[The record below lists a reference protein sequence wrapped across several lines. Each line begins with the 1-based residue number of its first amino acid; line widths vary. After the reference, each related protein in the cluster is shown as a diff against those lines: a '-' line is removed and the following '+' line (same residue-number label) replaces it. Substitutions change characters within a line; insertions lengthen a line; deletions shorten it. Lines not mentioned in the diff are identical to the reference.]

1 MNEEERLQEQ
11 LEKLEAG
18 ERLEAA
24 QAEPGEE
31 TAELLRFAAAL
42 RELPR
47 PRMEPE
53 TVASQ
58 RAGLLRL
65 AVERNRRPLDG
76 WPLSEKPAIVAS
88 LTGWLRARTTFE
100 WVAAALVAP
109 AMLILII
116 AFLMMLLSPGGA
128 VDDGLSGKT
137 EDESLAQISPVAT
150 MPGAEV
156 ADSAAG
162 SGADVTAGEAPVAS
176 PVEEG
181 GADPNGIFMPLLS
194 NPGRFDPGTASLYRD
209 RGIVEVQGE
218 GEEWAVVDRMSTVSG
233 GQRLRTG
240 PMSAA
245 TITFF
250 DGSQA
255 HLGPE
260 TEISFEE
267 VEALPPE
274 EGFRTVV
281 MTQWRGESEHDVN
294 FRNDAGSRYEVK
306 SPAGSGIARG
316 TTFEVSVVP
325 DEVARYSVTEG
336 RVDVTAAGVTVR
348 VGGGRTTS
356 VPDGSTPTSPA
367 FQVTGEGRVTETGDI
382 WIIGG
387 QSFAT
392 DEHTLI
398 VGDPQVG
405 DVVYVEGR
413 LLSDGTRLAERI
425 ILLERARDNRF
436 QLKGEVEA
444 IGAESWIVAGQT
456 ISVTGQTE
464 VDEAIAAGDTV
475 LVSGAIGE
483 DGALL
488 AERIV
493 RVEEEPGTPFHF
505 VGLVEA
511 IGDASWTISGR
522 AVAVDENTEIE
533 EGLEVGDLAAVRG
546 RILEDG
552 TWLASGISLAE
563 EEAAAFSI
571 SGTVESIDPW
581 RVAGISFETRPW
593 TIIEPGIEM
602 GDRVRVS
609 GRILD
614 DGVWVAALIEEL
626 EDEEEHTVIL
636 VGIVDS
642 IDPWVVNGLPLVVDE
657 NTVIVGEIEVGTLV
671 WVEIELRPDGTW
683 IARRIVALDEDD
695 ELSCFTVHAVVS
707 AIDGDIVHLRDWPA
721 ITLDDDIEIEGDMTP
736 GSTIAVYICFDVDGD
751 IVVVGD
757 IIIVIIHIVIGPPPP
772 ADDGTGDTGEGGG
785 KVTICHYP
793 GGNPGNR
800 HTITVGLSAWYESH
814 RNHGDTLGP
823 CP

>member
-11 LEKLEAG
+11 LERLEA
-18 ERLEAA
+18 EESLEAA
-24 QAEPGEE
+24 QVDLDKE
-31 TAELLRFAAAL
+31 TAGLLQFAAVL
-42 RELPR
+42 GDLPR
-47 PRMEPE
+47 PEMEPE
-53 TVASQ
+53 TVAAQ

-65 AVERNRRPLDG
+65 AVEQHRRPLDG
-76 WPLSEKPAIVAS
+76 WPLSERPAIVVS
-88 LTGWLRARTTFE
+88 LVGWLRARTTFE
-100 WVAAALVAP
+100 WVAAGLVAP
-109 AMLILII
+109 ALLILLI
-116 AFLMMLLSPGGA
+116 AFLTMLLPTGGA
-128 VDDGLSGKT
+128 VEDGLPGIT
-137 EDESLAQISPVAT
+137 DDESLAQASPAAAVPEAGEGELPAATAVA
-150 MPGAEV
+150 GA
-156 ADSAAG
+156 
-162 SGADVTAGEAPVAS
+162 AGEAPAAV
-176 PVEEG
+176 PPEETG
-181 GADPNGIFMPLLS
+181 PDPNGIFMPLVS
-194 NPGRFDPGTASLYRD
+194 NPGRFDPATASLYRD

-218 GEEWAVVDRMSTVSG
+218 GGEWTSVGRMATISK

-240 PMSAA
+240 SMSAA

-255 HLGPE
+255 HLGPQ
-260 TEISFEE
+260 TELSFDE
-267 VEALPPE
+267 VDALPPE
-274 EGFRTVV
+274 EGFRTVI
-281 MTQWRGESEHDVN
+281 MTQWRGDSEHDVN

-316 TTFEVSVVP
+316 TTFEVSVIP
-325 DEVARYSVTEG
+325 DEVSRYSVTEG

-348 VGGGRTTS
+348 VGGGRTSTI
-356 VPDGSTPTSPA
+356 PDGSAPTSAA
-367 FQVTGEGRVTETGDI
+367 FRVTGEGRVTEIGDV
-382 WIIGG
+382 WIIGA

-392 DEHTLI
+392 DEHTVI

-413 LLSDGTRLAERI
+413 LLPDGTRLAERI
-425 ILLERARDNRF
+425 ILLERAQDNRF

-444 IGAESWIVAGQT
+444 MGAESWIVAGQT
-456 ISVTGQTE
+456 ISLTDQTE
-464 VDEAIAAGDTV
+464 VEESIAVGDTV
-475 LVSGAIGE
+475 FVSGAIGE

-493 RVEEEPGTPFHF
+493 LVDEEPGTPFQF
-505 VGLVEA
+505 VGLVEV

-522 AVAVDENTEIE
+522 AVALDENTEVE
-533 EGLEVGDLAAVRG
+533 DGLEVGDLAEVRG

-552 TWLASGISLAE
+552 TWLASSITRAA

-581 RVAGISFETRPW
+581 RVSGIAFETRPW
-593 TIIEPGIEM
+593 TIIEPGIEV

-614 DGVWVAALIEEL
+614 DGVWVAAIIEEL
-626 EDEEEHTVIL
+626 EDEEKHTIIL

-657 NTVIVGEIEVGTLV
+657 DTVIVGDVEVGTLV
-671 WVEIELRPDGTW
+671 WVEIELLPDGTW
-683 IARRIVALDEDD
+683 IARRIVAIDEED
-695 ELSCFTVHAVVS
+695 ELGCFTIHAVVS
-707 AIDGDIVHLRDWPA
+707 SIDGDLLHLRDWPA
-721 ITLDDDIEIEGDMTP
+721 ITLDDDIEVEGDITP
-736 GSTIAVYICFDVDGD
+736 GSTIAVYICFNVDGD
-751 IVVVGD
+751 VVLIGD

-772 ADDGTGDTGEGGG
+772 ADDGTGDTGEGG